1 MNISYIDTVFW
12 LKYALVLSKN
22 TQICLANNPSYVYYV
37 YYPSMCVLLRLK
49 TLSNL
54 KKKKMQKYVVWT
66 IFLKN
71 YASTNFRESVLS
83 NDFASTKIFKKIAKF
98 NSRKNLYT

>member
-1 MNISYIDTVFW
+1 
-12 LKYALVLSKN
+12 
-22 TQICLANNPSYVYYV
+22 
-37 YYPSMCVLLRLK
+37 
-49 TLSNL
+49 
-54 KKKKMQKYVVWT
+54 MQKYVVWT

-83 NDFASTKIFKKIAKF
+83 NDFASTKILKKIAKF